1 LNEIKSNPEENTKKE
16 QSSLKRIGNFI
27 KEARLSR
34 EQSVEELAS
43 DLKIGSHQL
52 KAIEE
57 GNEEELPEK
66 VFVKAMVRR
75 ISQKLKLDTEFIMNE
90 FETEKQEVKIEEIV
104 EEVAKKTNKTRKSKD
119 LSPVGF
125 WIFIL
130 ISGLLGLIASSLIL
144 NLFSDSS
151 QNQTPKQEIIKKT
164 GQVCIQIRDVQG
176 VDDNPFDF
184 ETVKKN
190 IEDRLNPEFEGQFK
204 IMLVP
209 NITNICYGR
218 GVGYKIEEI
227 VLDEETQKIS
237 ATKIRAKMREE
248 GKLK

>member
-1 LNEIKSNPEENTKKE
+1 MKEIKSNPEDNTKRE

-90 FETEKQEVKIEEIV
+90 FKTERQEIKIEEIV
-104 EEVAKKTNKTRKSKD
+104 EEVAKKTQKTGQSKD

-130 ISGLLGLIASSLIL
+130 ISGLLGLIASSLIF

-151 QNQTPKQEIIKKT
+151 QNQTPKQELIKKT
-164 GQVCIQIRDVQG
+164 
-176 VDDNPFDF
+176 
-184 ETVKKN
+184 K
-190 IEDRLNPEFEGQFK
+190 
-204 IMLVP
+204 
-209 NITNICYGR
+209 
-218 GVGYKIEEI
+218 
-227 VLDEETQKIS
+227 
-237 ATKIRAKMREE
+237 
-248 GKLK
+248 

>member
-1 LNEIKSNPEENTKKE
+1 LKEIKSSSKDNTKKE

-75 ISQKLKLDTEFIMNE
+75 ISQKLKLDTEFLMDE
-90 FETEKQEVKIEEIV
+90 FKTERKEVKIEEIV
-104 EEVAKKTNKTRKSKD
+104 EEVSKKNYKSRQSRNFNP
-119 LSPVGF
+119 LGF
-125 WIFIL
+125 LIFIL
-130 ISGLLGLIASSLIL
+130 ISGFLGLISSSLIF

-151 QNQTPKQEIIKKT
+151 QNQTPKQELIK
-164 GQVCIQIRDVQG
+164 
-176 VDDNPFDF
+176 N
-184 ETVKKN
+184 
-190 IEDRLNPEFEGQFK
+190 
-204 IMLVP
+204 
-209 NITNICYGR
+209 
-218 GVGYKIEEI
+218 
-227 VLDEETQKIS
+227 
-237 ATKIRAKMREE
+237 TK
-248 GKLK
+248 

>member
-1 LNEIKSNPEENTKKE
+1 MFALKEIKSNPKENTKRE

-34 EQSVEELAS
+34 DQSVEELAS

-90 FETEKQEVKIEEIV
+90 FKTDRQEIKIEEIV
-104 EEVAKKTNKTRKSKD
+104 EEVAKKTNKINKTNRNRRSKD
-119 LSPVGF
+119 LNPLGF

-130 ISGLLGLIASSLIL
+130 ISGFLGLIASTVIF
-144 NLFSDSS
+144 NLFSEPF
-151 QNQTPKQEIIKKT
+151 QNQTPNQELIKKT
-164 GQVCIQIRDVQG
+164 
-176 VDDNPFDF
+176 
-184 ETVKKN
+184 K
-190 IEDRLNPEFEGQFK
+190 
-204 IMLVP
+204 
-209 NITNICYGR
+209 
-218 GVGYKIEEI
+218 
-227 VLDEETQKIS
+227 
-237 ATKIRAKMREE
+237 
-248 GKLK
+248 

>member
-1 LNEIKSNPEENTKKE
+1 MKEIKSNPEENTKRK
-16 QSSLKRIGNFI
+16 QSSLKSIGNFI

-90 FETEKQEVKIEEIV
+90 FETEKQEIKIEEIV
-104 EEVAKKTNKTRKSKD
+104 EEVAKKNNKTRQSKD

-125 WIFIL
+125 LIFIL
-130 ISGLLGLIASSLIL
+130 ISGLLGLIASTLIFNIL
-144 NLFSDSS
+144 SESS
-151 QNQTPKQEIIKKT
+151 QNQTPKQELIKK
-164 GQVCIQIRDVQG
+164 
-176 VDDNPFDF
+176 
-184 ETVKKN
+184 
-190 IEDRLNPEFEGQFK
+190 
-204 IMLVP
+204 
-209 NITNICYGR
+209 
-218 GVGYKIEEI
+218 
-227 VLDEETQKIS
+227 
-237 ATKIRAKMREE
+237 AK
-248 GKLK
+248 